1 MDIRT
6 YMASMKHEEHL
17 FWHQLLKNESNHTPY
32 LSEYDRWNRIVNRLR
47 EGKRYPKRQNVKLD
61 FTSF

>member
-1 MDIRT
+1 MDIKD
-6 YMASMKHEEHL
+6 YMHTMSHQEQL
-17 FWHQLLKNESNHTPY
+17 FWSRLLKNEPNHKPY

-47 EGKRYPKRQNVKLD
+47 QGKRYPKRQNVKLD